1 MSARKVLILSSSKKS
16 SFTEYDVFGNS
27 YGPEGSLEL
36 NGEPVSFP
44 AATSPLLLQ
53 LSHIASACNDSKV
66 VYDGDLDT
74 YTRLGEP
81 TEAALFSL
89 VEKLGTEDE
98 KFNDSLPD
106 IPDSA
111 ALAKLTAKQ
120 RKNRCAKVNDYIANI
135 HNRTHLLEFSRDR
148 KSMSVIVEQSAKNGK
163 TRAKSTKSYLYCKG
177 APETVL
183 ERCTHYKTSADAEKA
198 IPLTASIRNSILAK
212 VTEWGNDMSLRVLAF
227 ASLEQPDVPEKLE
240 QSDFVNIESGM
251 TFIGLVGMV
260 DPPRAEVFD
269 AIKRCR
275 DAGIRVIVITGDNKN
290 TAENICRQIGVFEK
304 QENLDGKSYT
314 GREFDVMSPSE
325 KLEVVLRANLFA
337 RTEPAHKSELVD
349 LLKKQG
355 FIVAMVCSILLR
367 NCLTKHYR
375 LVMELTMHLLS
386 KKQILV
392 FLWEVVL
399 MLQSLLLIW
408 C

>member
-1 MSARKVLILSSSKKS
+1 M
-16 SFTEYDVFGNS
+16 
-27 YGPEGSLEL
+27 EL
-36 NGEPVSFP
+36 DGEQVSFP

-53 LSHIASACNDSKV
+53 LSHVASACNDSKV
-66 VYDGDLDT
+66 VYDSDLDT

-89 VEKLGTEDE
+89 VENLGTDDE
-98 KFNDSLPD
+98 KFNDSLLD

-111 ALAKLTAKQ
+111 ALAKLSAKQ
-120 RKNRCAKVNDYIANI
+120 RKSRCAKVNDYIANLYK
-135 HNRTHLLEFSRDR
+135 RTHLLEFSRDR
-148 KSMSVIVEQSAKNGK
+148 KSMSVVVEQNVKSVK
-163 TRAKSTKSYLYCKG
+163 TRVKSTKSYLYCKG

-198 IPLTASIRNSILAK
+198 IPLTAAIRNSILAK
-212 VTEWGNDMSLRVLAF
+212 VGEWGNEMSLRVLAF
-227 ASLEQPDVPEKLE
+227 AILEQPDVPEKLE
-240 QSDFVNIESGM
+240 QSEFASIESGM
-251 TFIGLVGMV
+251 TFVGLVGMV

-290 TAENICRQIGVFEK
+290 TAENICRQLGVFEK
-304 QENLDGKSYT
+304 GEDLEGKCYT

-325 KLEVVLRANLFA
+325 KLEAVLRADLFA

-355 FIVAMVCSILLR
+355 FIVAMVSFIE
-367 NCLTKHYR
+367 NC
-375 LVMELTMHLLS
+375 VVVLTMETS
-386 KKQILV
+386 
-392 FLWEVVL
+392 
-399 MLQSLLLIW
+399 
-408 C
+408 